1 MRAVVNLMFWMLVFS
16 FIISM
21 FSNSCM
27 NKVMQGFS
35 NNITQTINSTVNS
48 FNSNINNILG
58 NIKNSTGNMSD
69 IGKIIE
75 QFSNK

>member
-1 MRAVVNLMFWMLVFS
+1 
-16 FIISM
+16 
-21 FSNSCM
+21 M